1 MRVDASTMWRVYQS
15 KESHAEG
22 ERTKITNFERPVR
35 HFPSLPNAQGGIWCA
50 GQASRHH
57 IPESRKGDA
66 AFPQVVN
73 STRRNLVH
81 SPSPQCQ
88 STQPPLHELGFY
100 PLPQQELRPLA
111 LASPDGTPHS
121 LPDPRRPG
129 LFQNPAAKIQEFGA
143 RIPCP
148 DTKFPNFEKARSVS
162 PARRTPK

>member
-22 ERTKITNFERPVR
+22 ERTKTTNFERPVR

-66 AFPQVVN
+66 TFPQVVN

-88 STQPPLHELGFY
+88 STQLSLHELGFY
-100 PLPQQELRPLA
+100 PFPQQELRLLA

-121 LPDPRRPG
+121 LPDPHRPG
-129 LFQNPAAKIQEFGA
+129 LFQTRVPKSRNLVRASPAQTPNS
-143 RIPCP
+143 RIS
-148 DTKFPNFEKARSVS
+148 KMRHSVS
-162 PARRTPK
+162 PAHRTPK